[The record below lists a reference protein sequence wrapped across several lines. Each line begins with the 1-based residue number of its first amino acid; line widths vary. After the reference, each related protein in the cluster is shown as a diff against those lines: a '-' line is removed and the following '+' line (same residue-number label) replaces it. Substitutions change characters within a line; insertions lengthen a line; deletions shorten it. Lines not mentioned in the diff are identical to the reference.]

1 MRTILSYVKGQ
12 KRSDVSNIEIPSMG
26 TGLVSETDLKGDT
39 LEGIILKRI
48 KPWIG
53 KSVQDIIDYY
63 QPGLMVN
70 AKDINY
76 VVSCLI
82 VSEGKYNGR
91 GKQHIEKADEFV
103 KSGLRLKTIP
113 VFSNNRLKEAMSYE
127 NIDYEELYHN
137 DNWFD
142 STTYE
147 LFSSRFL
154 FMVFR
159 HPNIQS
165 GSFHF
170 DYGPMILEK
179 AFFWTMPQ
187 KDLKIAEEYWQD
199 IRKHV
204 LRNEIGLDYFWKA
217 GWSNKM
223 VSTFMSVQ
231 RGQKTV
237 ILEPQII
244 LMEEKRINTV
254 IGLIKNTL
262 QTLLKAINKY
272 VYTE

>member
-1 MRTILSYVKGQ
+1 MRTILSYVKDQ
-12 KRSDVSNIEIPSMG
+12 KRSDVSNIEIPSIE
-26 TGLVSETDLKGDT
+26 TGLVSEADLRENS
-39 LEGIILKRI
+39 LENIILKRI
-48 KPWIG
+48 ERWIG

-63 QPGLMVN
+63 EPGLIVN

-82 VSEGKYNGR
+82 VSDGKYNGR
-91 GKQHIEKADEFV
+91 GKKHIERADEFV

-113 VFSNNRLKEAMSYE
+113 VYSNNRLKEAMSYE

-147 LFSSRFL
+147 LFSGRFL

-187 KDLKIAEEYWQD
+187 EDLKIAEEYWQD

-217 GWSNKM
+217 GWSNKNGKHFH
-223 VSTFMSVQ
+223 VRPKGTKNSYLGAADNPNGGKADKYCYWFNKEYVAN
-231 RGQKTV
+231 
-237 ILEPQII
+237 II
-244 LMEEKRINTV
+244 EN
-254 IGLIKNTL
+254 
-262 QTLLKAINKY
+262 NK
-272 VYTE
+272 

>member
-1 MRTILSYVKGQ
+1 
-12 KRSDVSNIEIPSMG
+12 
-26 TGLVSETDLKGDT
+26 
-39 LEGIILKRI
+39 
-48 KPWIG
+48 
-53 KSVQDIIDYY
+53 
-63 QPGLMVN
+63 
-70 AKDINY
+70 
-76 VVSCLI
+76 
-82 VSEGKYNGR
+82 
-91 GKQHIEKADEFV
+91 
-103 KSGLRLKTIP
+103 
-113 VFSNNRLKEAMSYE
+113 
-127 NIDYEELYHN
+127 
-137 DNWFD
+137 
-142 STTYE
+142 
-147 LFSSRFL
+147 
-154 FMVFR
+154 
-159 HPNIQS
+159 
-165 GSFHF
+165 
-170 DYGPMILEK
+170 MILEK

-187 KDLKIAEEYWQD
+187 NDLKIAEEYWQD

-231 RGQKTV
+231 RVQKTV